1 MEHAQTSS
9 ERPAGEETG
18 TAAETGTGT
27 AAETAVRP
35 RAGRR
40 TVLLIAGAAVL
51 GVLAGTVTGYAIQ
64 YHREP
69 TPLPPL
75 AQQKIDQ
82 PKPQAPNESTSSRS
96 INANRW
102 YKTDDDLVKT
112 LIEAPSG
119 VEVRNRGTESPDEFS
134 ADFYKEP
141 GSGLDSQLRNDIRRI
156 ARLEWAQDDRNFVEV
171 RLFQYK
177 DRSGADSYQ
186 HAHRYMSEKDHAGNA
201 GKDLPGVPAEYGHL
215 WVDSAQRETEG
226 YLPTKSAR
234 VVARRGDIVMD
245 IKYMNNRGVIDE
257 KDIVEIAKRQWER
270 L

>member
-1 MEHAQTSS
+1 MEHAQTSPEQS
-9 ERPAGEETG
+9 SGEETA
-18 TAAETGTGT
+18 TAAG
-27 AAETAVRP
+27 RP

-82 PKPQAPNESTSSRS
+82 PKPQAPNESTSARS

-102 YKTDDDLVKT
+102 YKTDDDLAKT

-119 VEVRNRGTESPDEFS
+119 VEVRYRGDVSPDAFS
-134 ADFYKEP
+134 ADFYEEP
-141 GSGLDSQLRNDIRRI
+141 GGGLTSQLRNDVRRI
-156 ARLEWAQDDRNFVEV
+156 AELNWAQDDRNFVVV

-177 DRSGADSYQ
+177 DRSGADAYQ

-215 WVDSAQRETEG
+215 WVDSAQREKEG

-234 VVARRGDIVMD
+234 VVARRGDVVME
-245 IKYMNNRGVIDE
+245 ISYMNNRGAIDE
-257 KDIVEIAKRQWER
+257 NDIVEIAKRQWER